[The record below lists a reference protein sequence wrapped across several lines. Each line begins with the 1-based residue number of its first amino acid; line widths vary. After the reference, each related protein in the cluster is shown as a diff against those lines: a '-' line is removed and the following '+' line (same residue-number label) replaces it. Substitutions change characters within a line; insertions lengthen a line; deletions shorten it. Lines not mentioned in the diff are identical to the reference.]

1 MTTSVLDCLVVMRRL
16 LALALLVVACSRT
29 TPPPRTPAKVPP
41 SGTCASSCLHY
52 YECKGTDPSSDDLA
66 TCARECEKGP
76 TDQES
81 LRAFE
86 TMDCVQAVRV
96 IEGDPS

>member
-1 MTTSVLDCLVVMRRL
+1 MRRFF
-16 LALALLVVACSRT
+16 ALALLVFGCSRAA
-29 TPPPRTPAKVPP
+29 PPPKSPAQAPP

-52 YECKGTDPSSDDLA
+52 YECKGLDPSSDDLA
-66 TCARECEKGP
+66 SCARECEKGP
-76 TDQES
+76 TDPDS

-86 TMDCVQAVRV
+86 AMDCVQAVRA